1 MWGLW
6 LAVHAVVFS
15 FMSGVIH
22 PYYVVVMAPAV
33 GALVGGGVVAMWR
46 ARDRFPAMGAILGLS
61 LAASAGVALLLLDRT
76 PSFAPGLGLVV
87 LAVTALLVPVLA
99 LRPSRQL
106 AKLQVLAGALALAML
121 LAGPAAYAV
130 STMQTAYS
138 AGNPSAGPSV
148 GQSTGP
154 GGQAASNGT
163 GGGRPP
169 ADGGDAAG
177 SSLSTATLD
186 YLVTNQGAATWLVAV
201 SDSTS
206 ASQIE
211 LTTGKAVMSTG
222 GFTGIDN
229 ALSLVQLKAYTAS
242 GALRFIEVGGHGGGP
257 GGVAGGSAGTDA
269 STDVSTD
276 VSTWVTSS
284 CTVVTVGGSAT
295 SIYDC
300 STAAAGG

>member
-1 MWGLW
+1 ML
-6 LAVHAVVFS
+6 
-15 FMSGVIH
+15 
-22 PYYVVVMAPAV
+22 
-33 GALVGGGVVAMWR
+33 
-46 ARDRFPAMGAILGLS
+46 
-61 LAASAGVALLLLDRT
+61 
-76 PSFAPGLGLVV
+76 APG
-87 LAVTALLVPVLA
+87 
-99 LRPSRQL
+99 
-106 AKLQVLAGALALAML
+106 
-121 LAGPAAYAV
+121 
-130 STMQTAYS
+130 
-138 AGNPSAGPSV
+138 
-148 GQSTGP
+148 TGD
-154 GGQAASNGT
+154 
-163 GGGRPP
+163 GRPP

-269 STDVSTD
+269 STDVST
-276 VSTWVTSS
+276 WVTSS